1 MAVDSGNRKQ
11 YDFKS
16 VGDSFE
22 DWELDNP
29 IVVNEIPIGFK
40 TPMEMGQNHEGP
52 FKMHMVLADQVRDN
66 FRNMLMTN
74 YGERLGMYYFGA
86 NLSNLAHELGSEK
99 QDMEAVR
106 RIKRSAS
113 KYMPYIELKTFEAF
127 VERFDNQHV
136 AKVGIRVMY
145 DIPKLKVKNKA
156 VDVILFTAG

>member
-1 MAVDSGNRKQ
+1 
-11 YDFKS
+11 
-16 VGDSFE
+16 
-22 DWELDNP
+22 
-29 IVVNEIPIGFK
+29 
-40 TPMEMGQNHEGP
+40 
-52 FKMHMVLADQVRDN
+52 
-66 FRNMLMTN
+66 MTN

>member
-1 MAVDSGNRKQ
+1 MAVDSGNRKK

-22 DWELDNP
+22 DWESDNP
-29 IVVNEIPIGFK
+29 ILVNEIPIGFK
-40 TPMEMGQNHEGP
+40 TPMEMGQSHEGP
-52 FKMHMVLADQVRDN
+52 FKMHMILADQVNDN

-74 YGERLGMYYFGA
+74 HGERLGMYHFGA

-99 QDMEAVR
+99 QDMEAIR
-106 RIKRSAS
+106 RIKRSAT

-145 DIPKLKVKNKA
+145 DLPRLRVKNKA
-156 VDVILFTAG
+156 IDVVLFTAG

>member
-1 MAVDSGNRKQ
+1 VAVDSGNRKK

-22 DWELDNP
+22 DWESDNP
-29 IVVNEIPIGFK
+29 ILVNEIPIGFK
-40 TPMEMGQNHEGP
+40 TPMEMGQSHEGP
-52 FKMHMVLADQVRDN
+52 FKMHMILADQVNDN

-74 YGERLGMYYFGA
+74 HGERLGMYHFGA

-99 QDMEAVR
+99 QDMEAIR
-106 RIKRSAS
+106 RIKRSAT

-145 DIPKLKVKNKA
+145 DLPRLRVKNKA
-156 VDVILFTAG
+156 IDVVLFTAG